1 MNGRTRLD
9 CTLPR
14 YVQYICRYVHGA
26 RQTDI
31 LTRQTR
37 KARPLFG
44 MCPGGGGTLKHQ
56 RLVQAPSLESPKGFC
71 SINSPKP
78 DNRKSTK
85 LHGKLA
91 MHQHKRQGTNRCNS
105 RIRAAKP
112 RLYFLCRCHWAGF
125 NIGTGLRD
133 GSKAQ
138 RRSARHLRYL
148 GSSPF
153 RAAGRCD
160 PIRRLET

>member
-1 MNGRTRLD
+1 M
-9 CTLPR
+9 
-14 YVQYICRYVHGA
+14 YVHGA

-37 KARPLFG
+37 NLEGNDHCLA
-44 MCPGGGGTLKHQ
+44 C
-56 RLVQAPSLESPKGFC
+56 VQAGTWNTEAPKTCRRHRAWNLRRGFVHARWGQGA
-71 SINSPKP
+71 INSPKP

-91 MHQHKRQGTNRCNS
+91 MHQHKRQGTNRYNS

-138 RRSARHLRYL
+138 RRSARHLRSL